1 MEARVERP
9 ITLHMMGDWG
19 IANLHRICGWISAEL
34 WRRSPAGSKFATWA
48 GRGGT
53 DAIAAVLD
61 GEVQAALFVPAGFA
75 RTIFEGR
82 GICERADVHRLRAL
96 GTLPQDD
103 RLVFAIDAS
112 FGIAKLRR
120 LAGEAS
126 GATPHNRSGR
136 RCQHGRLCG
145 SPHVGGLGLSAAK
158 IESWGGKLLLGEAPW
173 DIIPLVTRGDADAV
187 LFEAV
192 MTPYWEN
199 VCLKENEFPAL
210 RGLQRSAKLKPNS
223 PGNGLKSQPT
233 DFRACR
239 GRSRLSTSPISCSS
253 AATTFLMTL
262 PMSSRSLLCETPEIL
277 ESQYRHIPPKDS
289 PVTYPLRPRKI
300 ATTPIPLAIG
310 ARTLLPAEW
319 LFITAVHFRNWPIV
333 SFRCGATNRRL

>member
-1 MEARVERP
+1 MEARVERQ

-34 WRRSPAGSKFATWA
+34 WRRSPAGSRFATWA

-61 GEVQAALFVPAGFA
+61 GEVQTALFVPAGFA

-82 GICERADVHRLRAL
+82 GISERADVHRLRAL
-96 GTLPQDD
+96 GTLPQND

-112 FGIAKLRR
+112 FGIASFAELRAKRPALR
-120 LAGEAS
+120 LATGQDDGVNMAGLAAYRMLEAS
-126 GATPHNRSGR
+126 G
-136 RCQHGRLCG
+136 
-145 SPHVGGLGLSAAK
+145 VSAAK

-192 MTPYWEN
+192 MTPYWREMCASRKMN
-199 VCLKENEFPAL
+199 FLAFEDSALSEVETKFAWRRAEVAADRFPGLPGSFQALDFSDFLFVCRDDFPDDIAYVIA
-210 RGLQRSAKLKPNS
+210 SV
-223 PGNGLKSQPT
+223 
-233 DFRACR
+233 
-239 GRSRLSTSPISCSS
+239 
-253 AATTFLMTL
+253 
-262 PMSSRSLLCETPEIL
+262 LCETPEIL
-277 ESQYRHIPPKDS
+277 ESQYRHIPAKDS

-300 ATTPIPLAIG
+300 ATTPIPLATG
-310 ARTLLPAEW
+310 AERYYRQNGYL
-319 LFITAVHFRNWPIV
+319 
-333 SFRCGATNRRL
+333 

>member
-61 GEVQAALFVPAGFA
+61 GEVQTALFVPAGFA

-112 FGIAKLRR
+112 FGIASFAELRAKRPALR
-120 LAGEAS
+120 LTTGQDDGVNMAGFAAYRMLEAS
-126 GATPHNRSGR
+126 G
-136 RCQHGRLCG
+136 
-145 SPHVGGLGLSAAK
+145 VSAAK

-192 MTPYWEN
+192 MTPYWREMCASRKMSFLPFEDSALSEVETKFTWHRTEVAADRFPGLPGPFQALDFSDFLL
-199 VCLKENEFPAL
+199 VCRDDFPDDIAYVI
-210 RGLQRSAKLKPNS
+210 A
-223 PGNGLKSQPT
+223 
-233 DFRACR
+233 
-239 GRSRLSTSPISCSS
+239 
-253 AATTFLMTL
+253 
-262 PMSSRSLLCETPEIL
+262 SLLCETPEIL

-289 PVTYPLRPRKI
+289 PVTYPLWPRKI

-310 ARTLLPAEW
+310 AERYYRQNGYL
-319 LFITAVHFRNWPIV
+319 
-333 SFRCGATNRRL
+333 